1 MTSNFASL
9 KKARSSSFDKL
20 NSQLQKMNTQGGS
33 NSAQDDM
40 WKLEVDKAGNGYA
53 VLRFLPAP
61 SGEDMPFVR
70 IWDHGFQGP
79 GGWYIENSLTTLGQ
93 DDPVS
98 EYNSKL
104 WNSGVDSDKDIA
116 RKQKRRL
123 NYMANVYVVK
133 DPTNPQNE
141 GKVFKFKFG
150 KKIFDK
156 LNDVMNPQF
165 PDEAP
170 INPFDFWEGANFNLK
185 ARNVE
190 GYRNYDKSDF
200 SAPAVLTNSQG
211 VDLSDEELEGVWE
224 QQHSLAEL
232 IDPKN
237 FKSYA
242 ELQAKLYKVL
252 ALDGSAHAPKNTAE
266 DDSGEMDFTPKFKA
280 QEAAPVSTATAPAQA
295 EAESPLESRFAD
307 SSNDDETLDFFK
319 NLANDD

>member
-1 MTSNFASL
+1 MSTSFASL
-9 KKARSSSFDKL
+9 KKSRTSSFDKL
-20 NSQLQKMNTQGGS
+20 NSQLQKMNTSGGN
-33 NSAQDDM
+33 NSEKDDM

-61 SGEDMPFVR
+61 KGEDMPFVR

-79 GGWYIENSLTTLGQ
+79 GGWYIENSLTTMGQ

-104 WNSGVDSDKDIA
+104 WNSGVESDKDIA

-123 NYMANVYVVK
+123 SYTANVYVVK

-200 SAPAVLTNSQG
+200 SAPSPLADASGAPVSDD
-211 VDLSDEELEGVWE
+211 DLEALWE
-224 QQHSLAEL
+224 TQHSLQEL
-232 IDPKN
+232 IEPKN
-237 FKSYA
+237 FKTYD
-242 ELQAKLYKVL
+242 ELKAKLYKVL
-252 ALDGSAHAPKNTAE
+252 ALDGSAHAPTNTAE
-266 DDSGEMDFTPKFKA
+266 DDEAEMNFQPKFKEQAPAA
-280 QEAAPVSTATAPAQA
+280 QPEAA
-295 EAESPLESRFAD
+295 SPLESRY
-307 SSNDDETLDFFK
+307 SDDNEDDTLDFFK
-319 NLANDD
+319 SLANDD

>member
-1 MTSNFASL
+1 MSTSFAAL
-9 KKARSSSFDKL
+9 KKSRTSSFDKL
-20 NSQLQKMNTQGGS
+20 NSQLQKMNTSGGN
-33 NSAQDDM
+33 NSEQDDM

-61 SGEDMPFVR
+61 KGEDMPFVR

-79 GGWYIENSLTTLGQ
+79 GGWYIENSLTTIGQ

-104 WNSGVDSDKDIA
+104 WNSGVESDKDIA

-123 NYMANVYVVK
+123 SYIANVYVVK

-200 SAPAVLTNSQG
+200 AASAPLTDSTG
-211 VDLSDEELEGVWE
+211 ATVSDEELEKIWE
-224 QQHSLAEL
+224 TQFSLQEL
-232 IDPKN
+232 IEPKN
-237 FKSYA
+237 FKSYD
-242 ELQAKLYKVL
+242 ELKAKLYKVL
-252 ALDGSAHAPKNTAE
+252 ALDGSAHAPTNTAE
-266 DDSGEMDFTPKFKA
+266 DDEAEMDFKPKFKEQA
-280 QEAAPVSTATAPAQA
+280 PAPQPEAA
-295 EAESPLESRFAD
+295 SPLESRYSD
-307 SSNDDETLDFFK
+307 DDEDDTLDFFK
-319 NLANDD
+319 SLANDD

>member
-1 MTSNFASL
+1 MTTSFASL
-9 KKARSSSFDKL
+9 KKSRSSSFDKL

-33 NSAQDDM
+33 NSEQDDY

-61 SGEDMPFVR
+61 KGEDMPFVR

-79 GGWYIENSLTTLGQ
+79 GGWYIENSLTTIGQ

-104 WNSGVDSDKDIA
+104 WNSGVDSDKDLA

-123 NYMANVYVVK
+123 GYTANVYVVK
-133 DPTNPQNE
+133 DPANPQNE
-141 GKVFKFKFG
+141 GKVFKYKFG

-200 SAPAVLTNSQG
+200 SSPGPLTNPSG
-211 VDLSDEELEGVWE
+211 TDLSDEELEAVWE
-224 QQHSLAEL
+224 SQHSLQEL
-232 IDPKN
+232 VDPKN
-237 FKSYA
+237 FKSYD
-242 ELQAKLYKVL
+242 ELKAKLYKVL
-252 ALDGSAHAPKNTAE
+252 ALDGSSHAPQNTAE
-266 DDSGEMDFTPKFKA
+266 DDEGEMDFTPKFKS
-280 QEAAPVSTATAPAQA
+280 QEAPKQE
-295 EAESPLESRFAD
+295 EAASPLESRFAD
-307 SSNDDETLDFFK
+307 ESDDDTLDFFK
-319 NLANDD
+319 SLADD